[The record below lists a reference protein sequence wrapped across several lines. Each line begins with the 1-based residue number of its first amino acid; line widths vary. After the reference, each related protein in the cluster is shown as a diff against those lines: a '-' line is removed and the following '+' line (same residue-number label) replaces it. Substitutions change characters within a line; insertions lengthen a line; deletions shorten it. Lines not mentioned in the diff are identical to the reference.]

1 MFGQETV
8 EATKNDDDSVSKK
21 SEDSE
26 NKLKIDLG
34 ELEFSLDYDFV
45 KQELSVTVLQCRNL
59 PPMDMSGKSDPYV
72 KCFIL
77 PEKKKKFET
86 KVHRKSLDPI
96 FNETFIFKNI
106 EYNFFSD
113 KTLVLAIYDYDR
125 FSKHDQIGEVTIPLG
140 SVDFGK
146 VVTEWREICPPR
158 KNDAKVS

>member
-8 EATKNDDDSVSKK
+8 EAAKNDDDSVSKK

-86 KVHRKSLDPI
+86 KVRLW
-96 FNETFIFKNI
+96 
-106 EYNFFSD
+106 
-113 KTLVLAIYDYDR
+113 V
-125 FSKHDQIGEVTIPLG
+125 
-140 SVDFGK
+140 
-146 VVTEWREICPPR
+146 
-158 KNDAKVS
+158 